1 MAEYKTEEIRA
12 TVGTG
17 EYVRECVDVEKFFK
31 RCQECKEGYHRR
43 WSCPPFDFRPLQKWL
58 EYDRL
63 TLIGVA
69 VYFERNTTPEEAHK
83 ALGEEKEKRLAQLLE
98 EEKDGTLVLSAGKCD
113 ACEKCARENNLPC
126 RKPDKMR
133 YSIESLGGD
142 VVKTAEKYLGKPL
155 LWIKDGK
162 VPEYLTLVFGVL
174 EKKIKNSYKYFQN
187 TACEFFPCHE
197 KTFDGFNCLFCYCPL
212 YKFDKCLGNPKYIEY
227 GDKKIKDCSD
237 CTFPH
242 RAENYEKLMAFFNEN
257 L

>member
-69 VYFERNTTPEEAHK
+69 VYFERNTTPEEALK

-162 VPEYLTLVFGVL
+162 VPEY
-174 EKKIKNSYKYFQN
+174 
-187 TACEFFPCHE
+187 
-197 KTFDGFNCLFCYCPL
+197 
-212 YKFDKCLGNPKYIEY
+212 
-227 GDKKIKDCSD
+227 
-237 CTFPH
+237 
-242 RAENYEKLMAFFNEN
+242 
-257 L
+257 